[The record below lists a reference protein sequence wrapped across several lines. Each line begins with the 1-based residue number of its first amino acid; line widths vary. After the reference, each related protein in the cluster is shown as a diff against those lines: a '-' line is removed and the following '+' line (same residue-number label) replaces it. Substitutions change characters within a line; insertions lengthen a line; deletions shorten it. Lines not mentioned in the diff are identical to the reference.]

1 MTTNRLDRELIDQ
14 LVAHRKTLGL
24 KQREVADRCGVTT
37 NSISQFEKPPGKR
50 SPTLATVIRY
60 ANAVG
65 ATIGITGAAE

>member
-1 MTTNRLDRELIDQ
+1 MTDRDLINQ
-14 LVAHRKTLGL
+14 LAAHRRAAGL
-24 KQREVADRCGVTT
+24 KQREVAERCGVAT

>member
-1 MTTNRLDRELIDQ
+1 MTDRDLINQ
-14 LVAHRKTLGL
+14 LAAHRRAAGL
-24 KQREVADRCGVTT
+24 KQREVAERCGVTT